1 MLPSEKKKLYEKA
14 KKMADKYSWIVFT
27 HKSIGDKDD
36 GHTHSFM
43 QYKSKILQNQKAD
56 QAKVK
61 RNGRWGYVHVADIVF
76 GDIVEL
82 KDEGEVPCDL
92 LLISGQL
99 MVSSYLEIMDSEHQE
114 MFDFSKSRT
123 ELP

>member
-1 MLPSEKKKLYEKA
+1 M
-14 KKMADKYSWIVFT
+14 
-27 HKSIGDKDD
+27 
-36 GHTHSFM
+36 
-43 QYKSKILQNQKAD
+43 
-56 QAKVK
+56 
-61 RNGRWGYVHVADIVF
+61 HVADIVF

-99 MVSSYLEIMDSEHQE
+99 MVSSYLEIMDSDHQE

>member
-1 MLPSEKKKLYEKA
+1 
-14 KKMADKYSWIVFT
+14 
-27 HKSIGDKDD
+27 
-36 GHTHSFM
+36 
-43 QYKSKILQNQKAD
+43 
-56 QAKVK
+56 
-61 RNGRWGYVHVADIVF
+61 VADIVF

-99 MVSSYLEIMDSEHQE
+99 MVSSYLEIMDSDHQE